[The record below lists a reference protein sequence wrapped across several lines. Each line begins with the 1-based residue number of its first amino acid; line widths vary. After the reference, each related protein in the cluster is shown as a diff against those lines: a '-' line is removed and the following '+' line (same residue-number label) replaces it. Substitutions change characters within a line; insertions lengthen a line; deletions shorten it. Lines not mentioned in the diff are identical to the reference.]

1 MNERSLEVLN
11 LYDIRVEKTA
21 RGRGAYLIWT
31 DKGLFRLSEYT
42 GTEGRANYEAEI
54 LKYLKEVGFE
64 RVDYIM
70 PTVEDKLWVEDAMGT
85 KYILKQWYDGHECDV
100 KKVSDIIAAVQ
111 TLACLHISTECI
123 KNENIRAIAPM
134 GESMLEE
141 YERHNRELKRVRGFM
156 RGRTRKTQF
165 EYDVLAHFDEYY
177 SYAEEAYN
185 SLKASGLEAMEKAAY
200 EKCSICHGT
209 YNYHNIIMNGSN
221 IAVVNFNHSAR
232 GMQLQDLYFFL
243 RKVMEKHDWNVQ
255 LGSRL
260 LEQYQMIKSLDT
272 AQLAILRIML
282 SYPEKFWKVLNRY
295 NNSNKSW
302 IPDKNVE
309 KLDIVYKQQELKKE
323 FARKVCI

>member
-1 MNERSLEVLN
+1 MNERCLEVLD

-21 RGRGAYLIWT
+21 RGRGAYLVWT

-42 GTEGRANYEAEI
+42 GTDGRISYEAEI
-54 LKYLKEVGFE
+54 LKYLKSVGFD

-70 PTVEDKLWVEDAMGT
+70 PDAEGKLWVEDTMGA

-100 KKVSDIIAAVQ
+100 KKTGDVVSAAQ
-111 TLACLHISTECI
+111 TLACLHMSTESI
-123 KNENIRAIAPM
+123 KNENIRDIAPK
-134 GESMLEE
+134 GEGMLEE
-141 YERHNRELKRVRGFM
+141 YKRHNRELKRVRSFM
-156 RGRTRKTQF
+156 RGRNRKTQF

-177 SYAEEAYN
+177 EYAEEAYN
-185 SLKASGLEAMEKAAY
+185 SLEASGLEAMEAAAW

-221 IAVVNFNHSAR
+221 IAVVNFNHSVK
-232 GMQLQDLYFFL
+232 GLQLQDLHFFL

-260 LEQYQMIKSLDT
+260 LEQYQMIRSLDKKE
-272 AQLAILRIML
+272 LNILKIML

-309 KLDIVYKQQELKKE
+309 KLEVGYRRQELKKE

>member
-1 MNERSLEVLN
+1 MNERCLEVLS
-11 LYDIRVEKTA
+11 LYNIKVEKTA
-21 RGRGAYLIWT
+21 RGRGAYLVWT

-42 GTEGRANYEAEI
+42 GTEGRLSYEAEI

-70 PTVEDKLWVEDAMGT
+70 PTVEDKLWVEDAMGV

-100 KKVSDIIAAVQ
+100 KKISDIIAAVQ
-111 TLACLHISTECI
+111 TLACLHISTERI
-123 KNENIRAIAPM
+123 KNEAIRAIAPK

-141 YERHNRELKRVRGFM
+141 YRRHNKELKRVRNFM
-156 RGRTRKTQF
+156 RGRNRKTQF

-185 SLKASGLEAMEKAAY
+185 SLKSSGLEFMELEAW
-200 EKCSICHGT
+200 ERCSICHGT
-209 YNYHNIIMNGSN
+209 YNYHNIIMNGSS
-221 IAVVNFNHSAR
+221 IAVVNFNHSVK

-260 LEQYQMIKSLDT
+260 LEQYQMIKALD
-272 AQLAILRIML
+272 ADQLSVLRIML

-309 KLDIVYKQQELKKE
+309 KLEIVYKQQELKKE